1 MILYIYTLFVFI
13 VRYMPSNKIH
23 VSLIGMKKIPPTT
36 IYHSNIE
43 YPTFFQNEY
52 SEYDIRQT
60 EIFFAVFMVYAIIP
74 LLYTAF
80 LTNNTSVMSTLWNI
94 IHSGIFNR
102 IKKVKQFLSEKI
114 AFMMRYL
121 GYYTF
126 STYTI
131 VKNGRE
137 LFSSHS
143 EFINIKTFRQNIKTV
158 DMAKYKVCKWI
169 DAQCSIY
176 KKIHNESPDISDAKN
191 VIYDFIIHSSQDYKQ
206 TRIHR
211 GDFRISTHTQFD
223 VNYRTFSELGLI
235 DNYAE
240 LIVDLPELDSDDTTT
255 AAATNPD
262 PSVTTKEVIPIC
274 IKSPDTCY
282 IEKNELFDRPFLQW
296 YLLNK
301 LCRPDVVDYIGTH
314 GSEYET
320 ILYNKDFVK
329 CDLHKNWLLCDSI
342 SKQTQKVLTTSDS
355 NNDGNVVDYFMKLTQ
370 GQHIIVG
377 KSYIIKV
384 DSKLNCPIYMLND
397 KDIID
402 IDGDIREYYC
412 ESEGSLSDDESAII
426 EKNKTVLETKVN
438 ECEGEGVDDDD
449 ESSGVSEEDTDDD
462 SGQAEENNTGSP
474 DNNDKTENITSEF
487 EMIE

>member
-1 MILYIYTLFVFI
+1 
-13 VRYMPSNKIH
+13 MPLNKIPI
-23 VSLIGMKKIPPTT
+23 SLIGMKKSPPTT
-36 IYHSNIE
+36 IYHSNFE
-43 YPTFFQNEY
+43 YPSFVQNEY

-60 EIFFAVFMVYAIIP
+60 EVFFAVFMVYAIIP

-80 LTNNTSVMSTLWNI
+80 LTNNIGLMTTLWNI
-94 IHSGIFNR
+94 VHSGIFNGV
-102 IKKVKQFLSEKI
+102 KKVKQFLSEKI
-114 AFMMRYL
+114 AYMMRYL

-126 STYTI
+126 STYTV

-143 EFINIKTFRQNIKTV
+143 EFINIKTYRQNIKTV

-176 KKIHNESPDISDAKN
+176 KNIHNETPEISDAKN
-191 VIYDFIIHSSQDYKQ
+191 VIYDFIIHSSPDYKQ

-223 VNYRTFSELGLI
+223 VNYRTFSDLVLI

-240 LIVDLPELDSDDTTT
+240 LIVDLPHLDEDNSNKNKTTT
-255 AAATNPD
+255 QPEDITSTTFPD
-262 PSVTTKEVIPIC
+262 PAVSTKEVIPIC
-274 IKSPDTCY
+274 IKSPDTFY
-282 IEKNELFDRPFLQW
+282 IEKNELFDRAFLQW

-301 LCRPDVVDYIGTH
+301 LYRPDIVDYIGTY

-329 CDLHKNWLLCDSI
+329 CNLDKNGLLYDSI
-342 SKQTQKVLTTSDS
+342 SKQIQKVLNTTESDK
-355 NNDGNVVDYFMKLTQ
+355 DDNVVEYFMKLTQ

-377 KSYIIKV
+377 KSYIVKV
-384 DSKLNCPIYMLND
+384 DTKLNCPIYNLNH

-402 IDGDIREYYC
+402 IDGDIQNYYS
-412 ESEGSLSDDESAII
+412 ESEASLSDNESAIK
-426 EKNKTVLETKVN
+426 EKNKTSAVKTKMN
-438 ECEGEGVDDDD
+438 DDDD
-449 ESSGVSEEDTDDD
+449 NDEDNSSGVSEEDTDDD
-462 SGQAEENNTGSP
+462 ADQSEENVAETT

>member
-1 MILYIYTLFVFI
+1 
-13 VRYMPSNKIH
+13 MPLNKITI
-23 VSLIGMKKIPPTT
+23 SLIGMKKSPPTS
-36 IYHSNIE
+36 IYHSNFE
-43 YPTFFQNEY
+43 YPSFVQNEY

-60 EIFFAVFMVYAIIP
+60 EVFFADFMVYAIIP

-80 LTNNTSVMSTLWNI
+80 ITNNTVLMSTLWNI
-94 IHSGIFNR
+94 IHSGIFNGV
-102 IKKVKQFLSEKI
+102 KKVKQFLSEKI
-114 AFMMRYL
+114 AYMMRYL

-126 STYTI
+126 STYTV

-223 VNYRTFSELGLI
+223 VNYRTFSDLGLI

-240 LIVDLPELDSDDTTT
+240 LIVNLPQLDNDTPTTT
-255 AAATNPD
+255 IPD
-262 PSVTTKEVIPIC
+262 PSVSTKEVIPIC
-274 IKSPDTCY
+274 IKSPDTFY

-329 CDLHKNWLLCDSI
+329 CDLHKNGLLCDSI
-342 SKQTQKVLTTSDS
+342 SKETQKVLTTTTERDK
-355 NNDGNVVDYFMKLTQ
+355 NDDNIVDYFMKLTQ
-370 GQHIIVG
+370 GHHIIVG
-377 KSYIIKV
+377 KSYIVKV
-384 DSKLNCPIYMLND
+384 DSKLNCPVYNLNH

-402 IDGDIREYYC
+402 IDGDIQNYYSD
-412 ESEGSLSDDESAII
+412 SEGSLSDNESAII
-426 EKNKTVLETKVN
+426 EKNKAAAAAAAVKTKVN
-438 ECEGEGVDDDD
+438 DDDD
-449 ESSGVSEEDTDDD
+449 EDKSSGVSEEDTDDD
-462 SGQAEENNTGSP
+462 SEQAGEKQEVET

-487 EMIE
+487 EIIE

>member
-1 MILYIYTLFVFI
+1 
-13 VRYMPSNKIH
+13 MPLNKIPI
-23 VSLIGMKKIPPTT
+23 SLIGMKKSPPTT
-36 IYHSNIE
+36 IYHSNFE
-43 YPTFFQNEY
+43 YPSFVQNEY

-60 EIFFAVFMVYAIIP
+60 EVFFAVFMVYAIIP

-80 LTNNTSVMSTLWNI
+80 LTNNIGLMTTLWNI
-94 IHSGIFNR
+94 VHSGIFNGV
-102 IKKVKQFLSEKI
+102 KKVKQFLSEKI
-114 AFMMRYL
+114 AYMMRYL

-126 STYTI
+126 STYTV

-143 EFINIKTFRQNIKTV
+143 EFINIKTYRQNIKTV

-176 KKIHNESPDISDAKN
+176 KNIHNETPEISDAKN
-191 VIYDFIIHSSQDYKQ
+191 VIYDFIIHSSPDYKQ

-223 VNYRTFSELGLI
+223 VNYRTFSDLVLI

-240 LIVDLPELDSDDTTT
+240 LIVDLPHLDEDNSNKNKTTT
-255 AAATNPD
+255 QPEDITSTTFPD
-262 PSVTTKEVIPIC
+262 PAVSTKEVIPIC
-274 IKSPDTCY
+274 IKSPDTFY
-282 IEKNELFDRPFLQW
+282 IEKNELFDRAFLQW

-301 LCRPDVVDYIGTH
+301 LYRPDIVDYIGTY

-329 CDLHKNWLLCDSI
+329 CNLDKNGLLYDSI
-342 SKQTQKVLTTSDS
+342 SKQIQKVLNTTESDK
-355 NNDGNVVDYFMKLTQ
+355 DDNVVEYFMKLTQ

-377 KSYIIKV
+377 KSYIVKV
-384 DSKLNCPIYMLND
+384 DTKLNCPIYNLND

-402 IDGDIREYYC
+402 IDGDIQNYYS
-412 ESEGSLSDDESAII
+412 ESEASLSDNESAIK
-426 EKNKTVLETKVN
+426 EKNKTSAVKTKMN
-438 ECEGEGVDDDD
+438 DDDD
-449 ESSGVSEEDTDDD
+449 NDEDNSSGVSEEDTDDD
-462 SGQAEENNTGSP
+462 ADQSEENVAETT

>member
-1 MILYIYTLFVFI
+1 
-13 VRYMPSNKIH
+13 MPLNKIPI
-23 VSLIGMKKIPPTT
+23 SLIGMKKSPPTT
-36 IYHSNIE
+36 IYHSNFE
-43 YPTFFQNEY
+43 YPSFVQNEY

-60 EIFFAVFMVYAIIP
+60 EVFFAVFMVYAIIP

-80 LTNNTSVMSTLWNI
+80 LTNNIGLMTTLWNI
-94 IHSGIFNR
+94 VHSGIFNGV
-102 IKKVKQFLSEKI
+102 KKVKQFLSEKI
-114 AFMMRYL
+114 AYMMRYL

-126 STYTI
+126 STYTV

-143 EFINIKTFRQNIKTV
+143 EFINIKTYRQNIKTV

-176 KKIHNESPDISDAKN
+176 KNIHNETPEISDAKN
-191 VIYDFIIHSSQDYKQ
+191 VIYDFIIHSSPDYKQ

-223 VNYRTFSELGLI
+223 VNYRTFSDLVLI

-240 LIVDLPELDSDDTTT
+240 LIVDLPHLDEDNSNKNKTTT
-255 AAATNPD
+255 QPEDNTSTTFPD
-262 PSVTTKEVIPIC
+262 PAVSTKEVIPIC
-274 IKSPDTCY
+274 IKSPDTFY
-282 IEKNELFDRPFLQW
+282 IEKNELFDRAFLQW

-301 LCRPDVVDYIGTH
+301 LYRPDIVDYIGTY

-329 CDLHKNWLLCDSI
+329 CNLDKNGLLYDSI
-342 SKQTQKVLTTSDS
+342 SKQIQKVLNTTESDK
-355 NNDGNVVDYFMKLTQ
+355 DDNVVEYFMKLTQ

-377 KSYIIKV
+377 KSYIVKV
-384 DSKLNCPIYMLND
+384 DTKLNCPIYNLNH

-402 IDGDIREYYC
+402 IDGDIQNYYS
-412 ESEGSLSDDESAII
+412 ESEASLSDNESAIK
-426 EKNKTVLETKVN
+426 EKNKTSAVKTKMN
-438 ECEGEGVDDDD
+438 DDDD
-449 ESSGVSEEDTDDD
+449 NDEDNSSGVSEEDTDDHAD
-462 SGQAEENNTGSP
+462 QSEENVAETT

>member
-1 MILYIYTLFVFI
+1 
-13 VRYMPSNKIH
+13 MPLNKIPIY
-23 VSLIGMKKIPPTT
+23 LIGMKKSPPTT
-36 IYHSNIE
+36 IYQSNFE
-43 YPTFFQNEY
+43 YPSFVQNEY

-60 EIFFAVFMVYAIIP
+60 EVFFAVFMVYAIIP
-74 LLYTAF
+74 LLYSAF
-80 LTNNTSVMSTLWNI
+80 LTNNTGLMSTLWNI
-94 IHSGIFNR
+94 IHSGIFNGV
-102 IKKVKQFLSEKI
+102 KKVKQFLSEKI
-114 AFMMRYL
+114 AYMMRYL

-126 STYTI
+126 STYTV

-176 KKIHNESPDISDAKN
+176 KNIHNESPDISDAKN

-223 VNYRTFSELGLI
+223 VNYRTFSDLGLI

-240 LIVDLPELDSDDTTT
+240 LIVDLPHLDQAQDNDTPTTT
-255 AAATNPD
+255 TTTTTFPD
-262 PSVTTKEVIPIC
+262 PSVSTKEVIPIC
-274 IKSPDTCY
+274 IKSPDTFY
-282 IEKNELFDRPFLQW
+282 MEKNELFDRPFLQW

-301 LCRPDVVDYIGTH
+301 LYRPDIVDYIGTH

-329 CDLHKNWLLCDSI
+329 CDLHKNGLLCDSI
-342 SKQTQKVLTTSDS
+342 SKQTQKVLTTTTEND
-355 NNDGNVVDYFMKLTQ
+355 NNDDNVVDYFMKLTQ

-377 KSYIIKV
+377 KSYIVKV
-384 DSKLNCPIYMLND
+384 DTKLNCPIYNLNH

-402 IDGDIREYYC
+402 IDCDIQNYYSD
-412 ESEGSLSDDESAII
+412 SEGSLSDNESAII
-426 EKNKTVLETKVN
+426 EKNKAAAAAAVKTKMN
-438 ECEGEGVDDDD
+438 DDD
-449 ESSGVSEEDTDDD
+449 EDKSSGVSEEDTDDD
-462 SGQAEENNTGSP
+462 SDQVEENQEVET
-474 DNNDKTENITSEF
+474 DNNDKPENITSEF
-487 EMIE
+487 EIIE